1 MARLG
6 SFIPAGLPSV
16 GPFLGIHGIGLALA
30 ISVGLS
36 VACGGD
42 DGFLLLSPRGPGGD
56 ASFLGGDPADRIAS
70 IEVVPDTAQLTG
82 LGTRFGLTA
91 FAVDSGGGIITGL
104 VVTWTSEDSLVA
116 TVSETGVVTAV
127 GGGVTSVTASTTLHS
142 GSAEIIVVAAAPL
155 SLLRA
160 GGDD

>member
-1 MARLG
+1 
-6 SFIPAGLPSV
+6 
-16 GPFLGIHGIGLALA
+16 LA

-42 DGFLLLSPRGPGGD
+42 DGFLLLGPRGPGGD
-56 ASFLGGDPADRIAS
+56 ASFLGGNPADRIVS

-82 LGTRFGLTA
+82 LGTRVGLT
-91 FAVDSGGGIITGL
+91 
-104 VVTWTSEDSLVA
+104 A

-127 GGGVTSVTASTTLHS
+127 GGGVTSVTAVTTLHS
-142 GSAEIIVVAAAPL
+142 GSAEIVVVAAAPL
-155 SLLRA
+155 SLSRA